1 MSDTSDPRLQRGI
14 ETIGELFPAG
24 TPGMPKFEYPTEIQ
38 KHWNEFSVSTVMGD
52 VWGRPQLDKKSRA
65 MITIAALTALG
76 RIDQLQAY
84 IVGALNLGL
93 DREQI
98 SEVILHMSIYA
109 GFPAAIQAFGVAKT
123 VFDKFDQAED
133 E

>member
-1 MSDTSDPRLQRGI
+1 MSDSIDPRLQRGI
-14 ETIGELFPAG
+14 DTISELFPAG
-24 TPGMPKFEYPTEIQ
+24 TPGMPRFEYPAEIQ

-76 RIDQLQAY
+76 RTDQLQAY
-84 IVGALNLGL
+84 VAGALNLGL

-98 SEVILHMSIYA
+98 SEIILHMSIYA

-123 VFDKFDQAED
+123 VFAEFDQVQD
-133 E
+133 K